1 MLLVSCL
8 YSGNLGLL
16 NQDALFPELMIFA
29 PRGKYKL
36 WWLSQSQPVA
46 PKTLD
51 ICSKS
56 KKGWI
61 HKHTS
66 LPEI

>member
-8 YSGNLGLL
+8 DSGNLGLL

-29 PRGKYKL
+29 PRGKYEL

-46 PKTLD
+46 PKTLY